1 MSKNRFANKRTLL
14 LALILA
20 MLMSSFSFVAAQ
32 DDIVIGVSLD
42 RLFLGREAEMVGV
55 RDAAAELGVTLLESV
70 ADDDAQEQ
78 NAQIQSFISQ
88 GVDAIMIVAVDQAAI
103 ETAIEDA
110 AAAGIPVVTFDREL
124 PGVADIAYHS
134 GLDSYSD
141 GLLCGEYIASQND
154 GSEPRVVLELLGALN
169 DQNAI
174 DRSAGFNDGLEGQD
188 NLTII
193 QAPTEWNAETALAA
207 VENAFQ
213 SNPDIWAIF
222 IPSDFM
228 MDSIKTG
235 LQSADRFALYGEE
248 GHVHT
253 CAIDGAPPG
262 YEATAEGWNDAVVAL
277 NLAALGRGALK
288 AAVNLVNGETLEV
301 TKEGFPGTLYTHENI
316 VENAADVW
324 GAPQEAAAEGES
336 YTIYMLPKAVSIS
349 VFDVGRVGGE
359 EAAAELGHTLIYG
372 GPTEADAQQQIEF
385 INTAAAQGVDALLI
399 SALDPDA
406 TVPALNAA
414 AEAGVSIMAY
424 DSDVNPDAR
433 VAFASTPDAVTIGTT
448 MLEMLGSQINYEGQF
463 AVISGAPTAT
473 NQNSWIA
480 AMEDA
485 LANDPQYANMELVEI
500 IYAYDDDAQAAE
512 ATQNLLQA
520 YPELRGIV
528 NPSIVN
534 IVAAARVVEQQG
546 LCDEVIITG
555 LGLPNLTRPFSKSG
569 CIQEF
574 AFWNFVDLGYL
585 SVYMAD
591 AILSGEVSGQ
601 PGETFVAGRLGER
614 TFDETNTVYVGELI
628 VFTPDNVDD
637 YDF

>member
-1 MSKNRFANKRTLL
+1 MNTTYRSRGFTLL
-14 LALILA
+14 ILLIVALFG
-20 MLMSSFSFVAAQ
+20 SFSLAQAQ
-32 DDIVIGVSLD
+32 DGPVIGVSLD

-55 RDAAAELGVTLLESV
+55 RAGAEELGVTLLESV

-110 AAAGIPVVTFDREL
+110 VAAGIPVVTFDREL
-124 PGVADIAYHS
+124 PGVEGVSYHS
-134 GLDSYSD
+134 GLDSYAD
-141 GLLCGEYIASQND
+141 GLLCGQYIASQND

-174 DRSAGFNDGLEGQD
+174 DRSGGFNEGLAGQD

-228 MDSIKTG
+228 MDSIETA
-235 LQSADRFALYGEE
+235 LRSAGRFALYGEA

-277 NLAALGRGALK
+277 NLAAVGRGALE
-288 AAVNLVNGETLEV
+288 AAVALINGETLDV

-316 VENAADVW
+316 VANAADVW
-324 GAPQEAAAEGES
+324 GAPQQEAAAGGF
-336 YTIYMLPKAVSIS
+336 TFYMLPKAVSIA
-349 VFDVGRVGGE
+349 VFDVGRVGAE
-359 EAAAELGHTLIYG
+359 EAAAELGDTVIYG
-372 GPTEADAQQQIEF
+372 GPTEADVQQQIEF
-385 INTAAAQGVDALLI
+385 ISTAAAQGVDGLLI
-399 SALDPDA
+399 SSLDPEA
-406 TVPALNAA
+406 VVPALNAA
-414 AEAGVSIMAY
+414 AEAGVTIMAY
-424 DSDVNPDAR
+424 DSDVNPEAR
-433 VAFASTPDAVTIGTT
+433 VAFASTPDAVTIGRT
-448 MLEMLGSQINYEGQF
+448 LLDILGEQTEFSGQF
-463 AVISGAPTAT
+463 AIISGAPTAT
-473 NQNSWIA
+473 NQNAWIA
-480 AMEDA
+480 AMEDL

-520 YPELRGIV
+520 YPELRGII

-546 LCDEVIITG
+546 LCQDVIVTG
-555 LGLPNLTRPFSKSG
+555 LGLPNLTRPFINSG
-569 CIQEF
+569 CMKEF

-585 SVYMAD
+585 SVYMAH
-591 AILSGEVSGQ
+591 AILSGEATGA
-601 PGETFVAGRLGER
+601 PGETISVGRLGER
-614 TFDETNTVYVGELI
+614 TFDENNTVYVGELI
-628 VFTPDNVDD
+628 RFNADNIDE

>member
-1 MSKNRFANKRTLL
+1 
-14 LALILA
+14 
-20 MLMSSFSFVAAQ
+20 
-32 DDIVIGVSLD
+32 
-42 RLFLGREAEMVGV
+42 
-55 RDAAAELGVTLLESV
+55 V

-88 GVDAIMIVAVDQAAI
+88 GVDAIMIVAIDQAAI

-110 AAAGIPVVTFDREL
+110 VAAGIPVVTFDREL
-124 PGVADIAYHS
+124 PGVDGISYHS
-134 GLDSYSD
+134 GLDSFSD
-141 GLLCGEYIASQND
+141 GLLCGQYIASQND

-174 DRSAGFNDGLEGQD
+174 DRSAGFNEGLAGQD

-193 QAPTEWNAETALAA
+193 QAPTDWNAETALAA

-228 MDSIKTG
+228 MDSIQTG
-235 LQSADRFALYGEE
+235 LRSAGRYALYGEE
-248 GHVHT
+248 GHVHL

-262 YEATAEGWNDAVVAL
+262 YNATAEGWNDAVVAL
-277 NLAALGRGALK
+277 NLAAVGRGALE
-288 AAVNLVNGETLEV
+288 AAVAVVNGETLE
-301 TKEGFPGTLYTHENI
+301 TTLEGFPGTLYTHENI

-324 GAPQEAAAEGES
+324 GAPQEEMAGGF
-336 YTIYMLPKAVSIS
+336 TIYMLPKAVSIA

-359 EAAAELGHTLIYG
+359 EAAAELGDTLIYG

-406 TVPALNAA
+406 VVPALNAA
-414 AEAGVSIMAY
+414 SDAGVAVMAY
-424 DSDVNPDAR
+424 DSDVNPEAR
-433 VAFASTPDAVTIGTT
+433 IAFASTPDAVTIGTT
-448 MLEMLGSQINYEGQF
+448 LLEMLGSQTNYEGQF
-463 AVISGAPTAT
+463 AIISGAPTAT
-473 NQNSWIA
+473 NQNAWIA

-485 LANDPQYANMELVEI
+485 LANNPQFANMELVET

-520 YPELRGIV
+520 YPELRGII

-546 LCDEVIITG
+546 LCDEVIVTG
-555 LGLPNLTRPFSKSG
+555 LGLPNLTRPFSESG
-569 CIQEF
+569 CVKQF
-574 AFWNFVDLGYL
+574 AFWNFVDLGYM
-585 SVYMAD
+585 SVYMAHN
-591 AILSGEVSGQ
+591 ILNGTVSGQ
-601 PGETFVAGRLGER
+601 PGETFTAGRLGER
-614 TFDETNTVYVGELI
+614 TFDENNTIFVGELI
-628 VFTPDNVDD
+628 TFTPENIGD